1 MAQVLEKEKRLVDE
15 VFEIKPTPRV
25 ERLRQ
30 RYLDTKNKAVIDIS
44 RNVTKVMKETVG
56 EPIVIRRAKAFAATV
71 RGVPTNIYPDE
82 LLVGWIFSEPRG
94 TEFPVEQGFGL
105 EKELDTL
112 STREYL
118 PFLIS
123 DEDKRELREE
133 ILPYWKARGNYAA
146 RNFQLLPPEVKNS
159 LFVDPNDPSSAGSGI
174 KGFSGVKALRHM
186 AHFTAGYE
194 KVLKKGFLGI
204 MRQAEERLARLDL
217 AEPEDIGKIPFL
229 KGVIMA
235 MEAAAEVGMRF
246 AARAR
251 ELAAKEEDAG
261 RKTELLKIAE
271 VCDWVPAKPARTFY
285 EALQSVWFT
294 HIMHGWEVSS
304 TGGTSP
310 GRADQYLYPYYE
322 RDLKEGKI
330 TKEQAQELI
339 DCWFMRHSQYL
350 SLTSFEYAHSA
361 YGHSPGH
368 HIDVGGLKA
377 DGSDATNELSYMF
390 IEAMMH
396 TPGMVEPTLGLLV
409 HSRTPDDLLI
419 KGCQLT
425 SLGGGY
431 PMFINDDVIVANLL
445 SRGTLGGPPIPID
458 IARRFGS
465 SSGCLEPTVNNMDSG
480 FRQTRLNAPQV
491 LEYVLTNGW
500 SRIHHKKMGLET
512 GDPRQ
517 FKSFEEV
524 RAAFKKQLDWLIRC
538 YAIAQ
543 NIQEMTLAETDST
556 VYQSALTEDCIEK
569 GISKEKGGAR
579 YNFGPGITAC
589 GAVDVGDSLA
599 AIKKLVFDD
608 KLITMDRLCDAL
620 DKNFEGYDELRRMLL
635 KAPKYGNDDDY
646 ADEQAAWVMRVY
658 SDEVLKQKN
667 LRGGHMLSKQIPLS
681 TFIPQGKVV
690 GALPSG
696 RPAGEPLSDG
706 VSPTRGSDIKGP
718 TAVIKSAGKINS
730 TEVSRLGQ
738 TLNMRISP
746 AVFEG
751 RGGFKRLAD
760 LLRVFIDEKIHHIQI
775 NVVSSDTLRAAQRE
789 PDKYNDLVVKVAGY
803 NAYFTT
809 LPESLQDA
817 IIARTEHG
825 V

>member
-1 MAQVLEKEKRLVDE
+1 MR
-15 VFEIKPTPRV
+15 PTPRV
-25 ERLRQ
+25 ERLRE
-30 RYLDTKNKAVIDIS
+30 RYLNTPNKVVIDIG
-44 RNVTKVMKETVG
+44 RIVTRVMKETEG

-71 RGVPTNIYPDE
+71 RGVPTNIFADE

-94 TEFPVEQGFGL
+94 TEFPVERGYGL

-112 STREYL
+112 STRDYM

-133 ILPYWKARGNYAA
+133 ILPYWKARGNHTA
-146 RNFQLLPPEVKNS
+146 RNFALLPPEVKNS

-174 KGFSGVKALRHM
+174 KGFSGVQALRHM

-194 KVLKKGFLGI
+194 KVLAKGFLGI
-204 MRQAEERLARLDL
+204 QREAEERLAGLDL
-217 AEPEDIGKIPFL
+217 TEPEDLAKMPFL
-229 KGVIMA
+229 KGVIIA
-235 MEAAAEVGMRF
+235 MEAAAEIGKRF
-246 AARAR
+246 AAAAR
-251 ELAAKEEDAG
+251 EMAAEEKEAT
-261 RKTELLKIAE
+261 RKTELMAIAAI
-271 VCDWVPAKPARTFY
+271 CDRVPADPARTFR

-294 HIMHGWEVSS
+294 HILHGWEVSS
-304 TGGTSP
+304 MGGTSP
-310 GRADQYLYPYYE
+310 GRADQYLYPFYE
-322 RDLKEGKI
+322 NDRTEGRI
-330 TKEQAQELI
+330 TKEEAQELV

-350 SLTSFEYAHSA
+350 TLTSLEFAHSA

-409 HSRTPDDLLI
+409 HSRSPDDLLI

-431 PMFINDDVIVANLL
+431 PMFINDDVIVDNLL
-445 SRGTLGGPPIPID
+445 SRGTLGGPPVPLD
-458 IARRFGS
+458 VARRFGS

-480 FRQTRLNAPQV
+480 FTQARLNVPQV

-500 SRIHHKKMGLET
+500 SRIHQKRMGIET
-512 GDPRQ
+512 GNPRQ

-524 RAAFKKQLDWLIRC
+524 REAFRRQLVWVIKC
-538 YAIAQ
+538 YAIAL

-556 VYQSALTEDCIEK
+556 VYQSALTEDCIKK
-569 GISKEKGGAR
+569 GKSKEKGGAR

-599 AIKKLVFDD
+599 AIRKLVFDE
-608 KLITMDRLCDAL
+608 KKITMGQLCDAL
-620 DKNFEGYDELRRMLL
+620 DKDFEGYDQLRRMLL
-635 KAPKYGNDDDY
+635 SAPKYGNDDDY
-646 ADEQAAWVMRVY
+646 ADEQVAWVMRVY
-658 SDEVLKQKN
+658 SDEVLKHKN
-667 LRGGHMLSKQIPLS
+667 TRGGHMLSKQIPLS

-696 RPAGEPLSDG
+696 RLAGEPLSDG
-706 VSPTRGSDIKGP
+706 VSPTRGSDTRGP
-718 TAVIKSAGKINS
+718 TAVIKSAGKINAA
-730 TEVSRLGQ
+730 EVSRLGQ
-738 TLNMRISP
+738 TLNMRIAP
-746 AVFEG
+746 AIFESDA
-751 RGGFKRLAD
+751 GFKTLAD

-775 NVVSSDTLRAAQRE
+775 NVVSSDTLRAAQRD
-789 PDKYNDLVVKVAGY
+789 PGKYNDLVVKVAGY

-809 LPESLQDA
+809 LPKSLQDA

-825 V
+825 I